1 MEVPIYVA
9 TKKIFKNPAT
19 TESEQWPWRGRSAK
33 KISINSRNNSA
44 HCHIFPA
51 RIFTLDFSIAVIM
64 TYIQIYVQLF
74 PYNMTED
81 FWI

>member
-1 MEVPIYVA
+1 MWQL
-9 TKKIFKNPAT
+9 KKIFKNLQLQKVSNGHGEEEVQRKYPLIPET
-19 TESEQWPWRGRSAK
+19 TV
-33 KISINSRNNSA
+33 